1 MKGVS
6 ELRALGTR
14 VDWSA
19 LNAPAFRRRALY
31 LASALFFAGCIWS
44 VAARPDLFASLRLAP
59 ALAQVFLAIPLTI
72 VLNSTEF
79 WLSVRLLDS
88 QVSGRQAVEV
98 STLGS
103 AANLLPIPG
112 AFLVRVAQLRAGGV
126 GIRRATSVNLLVALA
141 WIAIAFAYAGAWM
154 GVLAQPGLA
163 AGSRYFC
170 WILLNKAAIVALES
184 IRILL
189 CFHVLGLSVSYAQ
202 SAVMV
207 VGSVVGSAVSIV
219 PAGLGIRELVS
230 AGLAPVIGIE
240 ASAGFLSAAVSRVL
254 EVVVLV
260 PLALVLARRL
270 ERQPETESCSS

>member
-1 MKGVS
+1 
-6 ELRALGTR
+6 
-14 VDWSA
+14 
-19 LNAPAFRRRALY
+19 
-31 LASALFFAGCIWS
+31 

-163 AGSRYFC
+163 AGFGLIAVLSAVGAGLFVHSLGLKPRYFC